1 MSSDTLCPR
10 FRTSLMFSKN
20 EYCEEYSND
29 FKFALIITA
38 KTVNGGT
45 RTQAVGEVQGTLR
58 GRACPAG
65 PGSLP

>member
-1 MSSDTLCPR
+1 
-10 FRTSLMFSKN
+10 MFSKN